1 MSRRA
6 GTCLLRST
14 VSTFVFVALASW
26 LAPSTLAAQG
36 VTTAQLTGFVTDT
49 SSGAPLA
56 DASVTAV
63 HLPSGTSYRALV
75 RSGGTYTIP
84 NMRIGGPYRVT
95 VTMIGYRPGTR
106 DSVFLNLGQSLQ
118 LDYRLVRQAVQLA
131 AIQAEREENRILN
144 GGRTGAATFISPD
157 EVTALPSI
165 KRSTRDLTRL
175 DPASKGNSPSAGR
188 NGLKKNISRDG
199 PYSNTPFG
207 LHAPRPARRPTS

>member
-56 DASVTAV
+56 DASVTAM

-84 NMRIGGPYRVT
+84 NMRIGG
-95 VTMIGYRPGTR
+95 
-106 DSVFLNLGQSLQ
+106 
-118 LDYRLVRQAVQLA
+118 A
-131 AIQAEREENRILN
+131 AP
-144 GGRTGAATFISPD
+144 GGR
-157 EVTALPSI
+157 
-165 KRSTRDLTRL
+165 
-175 DPASKGNSPSAGR
+175 AG
-188 NGLKKNISRDG
+188 DG
-199 PYSNTPFG
+199 
-207 LHAPRPARRPTS
+207 HPARAPGAGFLYPPARPPAPYP

>member
-26 LAPSTLAAQG
+26 LAPSTLTAQG

-84 NMRIGGPYRVT
+84 NMRIGGPPPATPATIRH
-95 VTMIGYRPGTR
+95 P
-106 DSVFLNLGQSLQ
+106 
-118 LDYRLVRQAVQLA
+118 A
-131 AIQAEREENRILN
+131 A
-144 GGRTGAATFISPD
+144 P
-157 EVTALPSI
+157 
-165 KRSTRDLTRL
+165 
-175 DPASKGNSPSAGR
+175 
-188 NGLKKNISRDG
+188 
-199 PYSNTPFG
+199 
-207 LHAPRPARRPTS
+207 PR

>member
-26 LAPSTLAAQG
+26 LAPSTLTAQG

-84 NMRIGGPYRVT
+84 NMRIGG
-95 VTMIGYRPGTR
+95 
-106 DSVFLNLGQSLQ
+106 
-118 LDYRLVRQAVQLA
+118 
-131 AIQAEREENRILN
+131 
-144 GGRTGAATFISPD
+144 
-157 EVTALPSI
+157 ALPG
-165 KRSTRDLTRL
+165 L
-175 DPASKGNSPSAGR
+175 PAANRYRA
-188 NGLKKNISRDG
+188 
-199 PYSNTPFG
+199 
-207 LHAPRPARRPTS
+207 

>member
-6 GTCLLRST
+6 GPCLLRST

-63 HLPSGTSYRALV
+63 HLPRGTSYRALV

-84 NMRIGGPYRVT
+84 NMRIGGAH
-95 VTMIGYRPGTR
+95 PGTPPEIRDPPRPR
-106 DSVFLNLGQSLQ
+106 DSGFL
-118 LDYRLVRQAVQLA
+118 
-131 AIQAEREENRILN
+131 
-144 GGRTGAATFISPD
+144 
-157 EVTALPSI
+157 
-165 KRSTRDLTRL
+165 
-175 DPASKGNSPSAGR
+175 
-188 NGLKKNISRDG
+188 
-199 PYSNTPFG
+199 
-207 LHAPRPARRPTS
+207 HPRPSLPLPYPAPWPKGAVGGGPTRRAGEHTT

>member
-26 LAPSTLAAQG
+26 LAPSTLTAQG

-84 NMRIGGPYRVT
+84 NMRIGGSHPVPPMPSRVPA
-95 VTMIGYRPGTR
+95 RPPGHR
-106 DSVFLNLGQSLQ
+106 
-118 LDYRLVRQAVQLA
+118 VR
-131 AIQAEREENRILN
+131 
-144 GGRTGAATFISPD
+144 SPPPQ
-157 EVTALPSI
+157 T
-165 KRSTRDLTRL
+165 
-175 DPASKGNSPSAGR
+175 PSAHH
-188 NGLKKNISRDG
+188 
-199 PYSNTPFG
+199 TP
-207 LHAPRPARRPTS
+207 

>member
-6 GTCLLRST
+6 GPCLLRST

-26 LAPSTLAAQG
+26 LAPSTLTAQG

-84 NMRIGGPYRVT
+84 NMRIGGALPDAAD
-95 VTMIGYRPGTR
+95 MIAYPPRRPGYA
-106 DSVFLNLGQSLQ
+106 FFNHP
-118 LDYRLVRQAVQLA
+118 
-131 AIQAEREENRILN
+131 
-144 GGRTGAATFISPD
+144 PD
-157 EVTALPSI
+157 RHP
-165 KRSTRDLTRL
+165 
-175 DPASKGNSPSAGR
+175 P
-188 NGLKKNISRDG
+188 
-199 PYSNTPFG
+199 
-207 LHAPRPARRPTS
+207 

>member
-84 NMRIGGPYRVT
+84 NMRIGGAHPGGR
-95 VTMIGYRPGTR
+95 TMIG
-106 DSVFLNLGQSLQ
+106 
-118 LDYRLVRQAVQLA
+118 
-131 AIQAEREENRILN
+131 
-144 GGRTGAATFISPD
+144 
-157 EVTALPSI
+157 
-165 KRSTRDLTRL
+165 
-175 DPASKGNSPSAGR
+175 DP
-188 NGLKKNISRDG
+188 
-199 PYSNTPFG
+199 
-207 LHAPRPARRPTS
+207 PRPPGPGFLHLRQSPPAPPPPPAPPGGGG

>member
-26 LAPSTLAAQG
+26 LAPSTLTAQG

-84 NMRIGGPYRVT
+84 NMRIGGPPR
-95 VTMIGYRPGTR
+95 GSAAGGGCPPPPRGAG
-106 DSVFLNLGQSLQ
+106 VFPPPQ
-118 LDYRLVRQAVQLA
+118 
-131 AIQAEREENRILN
+131 
-144 GGRTGAATFISPD
+144 
-157 EVTALPSI
+157 
-165 KRSTRDLTRL
+165 
-175 DPASKGNSPSAGR
+175 
-188 NGLKKNISRDG
+188 
-199 PYSNTPFG
+199 
-207 LHAPRPARRPTS
+207 RPARDHPLAPPRGARR

>member
-14 VSTFVFVALASW
+14 ITAFIITALATW
-26 LAPSTLAAQG
+26 LAPPPLPGQG

-84 NMRIGGPYRVT
+84 NMRIGGA
-95 VTMIGYRPGTR
+95 RPG
-106 DSVFLNLGQSLQ
+106 
-118 LDYRLVRQAVQLA
+118 
-131 AIQAEREENRILN
+131 
-144 GGRTGAATFISPD
+144 GR
-157 EVTALPSI
+157 
-165 KRSTRDLTRL
+165 
-175 DPASKGNSPSAGR
+175 AG
-188 NGLKKNISRDG
+188 DG
-199 PYSNTPFG
+199 
-207 LHAPRPARRPTS
+207 HPARAPGAGFLYPPARPPAPYP

>member
-26 LAPSTLAAQG
+26 LAPSTLTAQG

-84 NMRIGGPYRVT
+84 NMRIGGALPRPPA
-95 VTMIGYRPGTR
+95 MIGHPPRPRGAG
-106 DSVFLNLGQSLQ
+106 FLHP
-118 LDYRLVRQAVQLA
+118 RQRPPLPYPPPPPPGAV
-131 AIQAEREENRILN
+131 
-144 GGRTGAATFISPD
+144 GG
-157 EVTALPSI
+157 
-165 KRSTRDLTRL
+165 
-175 DPASKGNSPSAGR
+175 
-188 NGLKKNISRDG
+188 G
-199 PYSNTPFG
+199 P
-207 LHAPRPARRPTS
+207 PARRGERHPKGGGARAGTL

>member
-26 LAPSTLAAQG
+26 LAPSPLPAPGGTP
-36 VTTAQLTGFVTDT
+36 AQLTGFVPDT

-106 DSVFLNLGQSLQ
+106 DSVFLNLRQSLQ
-118 LDYRLVRQAVQLA
+118 LDYPLA
-131 AIQAEREENRILN
+131 PPAGPV
-144 GGRTGAATFISPD
+144 GGVPTPPPGEPHPHGWRSGAA
-157 EVTALPSI
+157 
-165 KRSTRDLTRL
+165 
-175 DPASKGNSPSAGR
+175 
-188 NGLKKNISRDG
+188 
-199 PYSNTPFG
+199 
-207 LHAPRPARRPTS
+207 

>member
-6 GTCLLRST
+6 GPCLLRST

-26 LAPSTLAAQG
+26 LAPSTLTAQG

-84 NMRIGGPYRVT
+84 NMRIGGAHPGGGAKICYPP
-95 VTMIGYRPGTR
+95 RPPGPG
-106 DSVFLNLGQSLQ
+106 FLHP
-118 LDYRLVRQAVQLA
+118 RP
-131 AIQAEREENRILN
+131 
-144 GGRTGAATFISPD
+144 SP
-157 EVTALPSI
+157 ALRYP
-165 KRSTRDLTRL
+165 
-175 DPASKGNSPSAGR
+175 P
-188 NGLKKNISRDG
+188 
-199 PYSNTPFG
+199 
-207 LHAPRPARRPTS
+207 PRPAGGVWAGPDP

>member
-84 NMRIGGPYRVT
+84 NMRIGGAPPGT
-95 VTMIGYRPGTR
+95 PTMIGYP
-106 DSVFLNLGQSLQ
+106 
-118 LDYRLVRQAVQLA
+118 
-131 AIQAEREENRILN
+131 
-144 GGRTGAATFISPD
+144 
-157 EVTALPSI
+157 
-165 KRSTRDLTRL
+165 
-175 DPASKGNSPSAGR
+175 
-188 NGLKKNISRDG
+188 
-199 PYSNTPFG
+199 
-207 LHAPRPARRPTS
+207 PRPPGSGFLTPPPRPPPAYPLPRPTRGLAGGANPGPGEPHPHRRG